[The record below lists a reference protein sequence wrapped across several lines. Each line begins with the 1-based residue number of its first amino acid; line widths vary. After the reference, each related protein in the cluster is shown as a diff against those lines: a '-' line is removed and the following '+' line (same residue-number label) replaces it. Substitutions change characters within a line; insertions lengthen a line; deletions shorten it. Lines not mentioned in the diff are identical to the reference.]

1 MRIPRYVFAL
11 AFIAALGA
19 MVIMMVVTARGYGE
33 AARTM
38 PLVVGIPT
46 IVFILVQLVSDGV
59 RVARGDAT
67 VGTTSEEEQDRYLHG
82 AKSEGVQRASVP
94 TAVSSTRED
103 RSTSMLGA
111 MLWVG
116 ALIGLSVGNPQ
127 VAASAGLIW
136 LFPVVFLSNA
146 FVPPDTMPTV
156 VRNLAEWNPI
166 SALVAGARD
175 LFGNEGVITSEAW
188 PMQNPVLAAFLWC
201 VLIIVIFAP
210 LAVRKYK
217 AAASK

>member
-116 ALIGLSVGNPQ
+116 AL
-127 VAASAGLIW
+127 ATLIW
-136 LFPVVFLSNA
+136 LAGMLIAIPVFVSAFMRVFGRERWPVIAA
-146 FVPPDTMPTV
+146 FAVGTTLAVYLFFV
-156 VRNLAEWNPI
+156 VVLEVRLHP
-166 SALVAGARD
+166 G
-175 LFGNEGVITSEAW
+175 LFGDLLAW
-188 PMQNPVLAAFLWC
+188 L
-201 VLIIVIFAP
+201 
-210 LAVRKYK
+210 
-217 AAASK
+217 